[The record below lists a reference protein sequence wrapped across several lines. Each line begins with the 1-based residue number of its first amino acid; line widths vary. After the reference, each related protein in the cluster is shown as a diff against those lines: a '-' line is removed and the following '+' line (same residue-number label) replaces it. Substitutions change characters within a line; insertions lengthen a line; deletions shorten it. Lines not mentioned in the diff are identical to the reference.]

1 MNVLTE
7 EVRLFESFCTGKGWA
22 SCFAGKFSRLFI
34 LNDFWRRQQTFL
46 TSSCVYRYAHA
57 SGRSRF
63 CAVALSDTVFAIL
76 GGETDEAMAT
86 PTMKTYDVENEEWIT
101 QPEMAQNRKDHAC
114 LVIEIDGNRG
124 EAQLRQSNVF
134 TKLKK

>member
-1 MNVLTE
+1 M
-7 EVRLFESFCTGKGWA
+7 
-22 SCFAGKFSRLFI
+22 
-34 LNDFWRRQQTFL
+34 
-46 TSSCVYRYAHA
+46 YRYAHA

-76 GGETDEAMAT
+76 GGETDESMAT

-114 LVIEIDGNRG
+114 LVIEIDGSRG
-124 EAQLRQSNVF
+124 EFGMRAYLTKTRKKSRLHWDNLTLLSRVPK
-134 TKLKK
+134 KLKRGVTSIVAGRGMSKRTSLSLSFCWPFILFL

>member
-7 EVRLFESFCTGKGWA
+7 EVRLFESFSTGKGWA

-46 TSSCVYRYAHA
+46 PSSCVGIHCYARS

-124 EAQLRQSNVF
+124 ENNNVF
-134 TKLKK
+134 TKL

>member
-1 MNVLTE
+1 M
-7 EVRLFESFCTGKGWA
+7 
-22 SCFAGKFSRLFI
+22 
-34 LNDFWRRQQTFL
+34 
-46 TSSCVYRYAHA
+46 
-57 SGRSRF
+57 
-63 CAVALSDTVFAIL
+63 ALSDTVFAIL